1 MITKNSN
8 PVIMTWA
15 AVFAI
20 CMAFF
25 GKFNAFLASIPMP
38 VMGGIMLLLFGT
50 IAGAGISS
58 LLHSRINLSS
68 ARNVVIIS
76 VTLTTGIG
84 GAAFQYGR
92 FSLAGI
98 GLSAVVAVV
107 LNLLLPER
115 AEDRTPTPSPV
126 AEASD
131 EAAQHGS
138 ETTHNADET
147 THPAAPADETP
158 TTAASTADASTADP
172 AAAPEA

>member
-1 MITKNSN
+1 M
-8 PVIMTWA
+8 
-15 AVFAI
+15 
-20 CMAFF
+20 
-25 GKFNAFLASIPMP
+25 
-38 VMGGIMLLLFGT
+38 
-50 IAGAGISS
+50 
-58 LLHSRINLSS
+58 
-68 ARNVVIIS
+68 VIIS

-138 ETTHNADET
+138 ETTHNA
-147 THPAAPADETP
+147 AGAGETP
-158 TTAASTADASTADP
+158 AT
-172 AAAPEA
+172 AAPEA